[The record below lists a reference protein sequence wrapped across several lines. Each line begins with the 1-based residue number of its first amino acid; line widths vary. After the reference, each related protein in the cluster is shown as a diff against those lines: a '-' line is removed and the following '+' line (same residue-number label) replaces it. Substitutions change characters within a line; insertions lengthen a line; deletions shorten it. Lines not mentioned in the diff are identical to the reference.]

1 MNTIYLKNIKV
12 YTFHGCLPEE
22 AKIGSEYIVNLKVKA
37 DLATSEISDDL
48 SDTVDYVHL
57 NRIVKEE
64 MAKRSK
70 LLEHVARRIVK
81 RIFDELQPVKKITLS
96 VAKVNPPI
104 GGDVESVSVI
114 LKEVR

>member
-12 YTFHGCLPEE
+12 YAFHGCLPEE

-37 DLATSEISDDL
+37 DLAVSEISDDL

-57 NRIVKEE
+57 NRIVKQE
-64 MAKRSK
+64 MAKRSN

-81 RIFDELQPVKKITLS
+81 RIFDELQSAKKISLS

-114 LKEVR
+114 LKEGR